1 MLNFRF
7 SLKNTKMTAVSFKFF
22 LKPSQESAA
31 CNRIPPGSD
40 TRSLTICFNECLTLR
55 ATYSR
60 AIFFF
65 PSLATTID
73 GRRNRESKDDL
84 MACRFAWPFRQMEDF
99 TCLISK
105 NFKSLKILN
114 SAWCEMPLIY
124 SKRLKNHMKFTI
136 LVLQRSFFASY
147 PKEAHAGVERIT
159 SVLSSWNF

>member
-1 MLNFRF
+1 
-7 SLKNTKMTAVSFKFF
+7 MTAVIFKFF

-84 MACRFAWPFRQMEDF
+84 MACLGHVALPGRFDKW
-99 TCLISK
+99 
-105 NFKSLKILN
+105 KIL
-114 SAWCEMPLIY
+114 
-124 SKRLKNHMKFTI
+124 R
-136 LVLQRSFFASY
+136 
-147 PKEAHAGVERIT
+147 
-159 SVLSSWNF
+159 VLSQKSSNL